1 MIFKCLGYRPP
12 FDYTDKK
19 TQQLKRGAEFHGA
32 RVPNSREHDVVGCVV
47 KAVWLGMNDI
57 ALIPLGG
64 FEVGKS
70 YEFKY
75 DTDGRFTFLSSI
87 SEVKKDEKTA

>member
-1 MIFKCLGYRPP
+1 
-12 FDYTDKK
+12 
-19 TQQLKRGAEFHGA
+19 
-32 RVPNSREHDVVGCVV
+32 
-47 KAVWLGMNDI
+47 MNDI
-57 ALIPLGG
+57 ALIPPGG

-87 SEVKKDEKTA
+87 SEVKKDEKTV